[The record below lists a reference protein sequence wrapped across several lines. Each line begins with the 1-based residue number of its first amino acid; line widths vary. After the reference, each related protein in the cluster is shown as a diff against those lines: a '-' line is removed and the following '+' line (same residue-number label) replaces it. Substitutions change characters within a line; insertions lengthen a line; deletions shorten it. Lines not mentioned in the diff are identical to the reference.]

1 MLFSF
6 NTKNNIPV
14 YTLEG
19 KIFTEN
25 QTAEFKAEV
34 ENKIS
39 EGFNRFVFDL
49 SKITFVNSAG
59 LNFLL
64 SVLTKVRLAEGDVMI
79 CSVPEQ
85 MRKLLVITK
94 LESFFP
100 IAANADLAIAQMN
113 K

>member
-1 MLFSF
+1 MNF
-6 NTKNNIPV
+6 TYHQVENIPV

-25 QTAEFKAEV
+25 QTLEFKTEV
-34 ENKIS
+34 DKMIS

-49 SKITFVNSAG
+49 SNIKFVNSAG

-64 SVLTKVRLAEGDVMI
+64 SILTKVRIAEGEIVI
-79 CSVPEQ
+79 CGVPDQ
-85 MRKLLVITK
+85 MKKLLLITK

-100 IAANADLAIAQMN
+100 LSANIQSAISQL
-113 K
+113 KK